1 MNLKVPLA
9 CALLFVTAT
18 AGASPFDKLA
28 WMQGCWMATG
38 GEAGTVEQWTSAD
51 GGSMFGMSRTVKGG
65 KTADF
70 EFMQIREVTPGQ
82 LAFIAQP
89 SGRAPTSFA
98 LARQDVSGFVFENT
112 GHDFPQ
118 RVIYRADGPNALFA
132 RIEGLSKGK
141 IKGIDFPMQ
150 RISCDAAPATR
161 S

>member
-1 MNLKVPLA
+1 MKLTLPLA
-9 CALLFVTAT
+9 CALLFIS
-18 AGASPFDKLA
+18 AGAVASPFDKLG

-38 GEAGTVEQWTSAD
+38 GEKGTVEQWTSAEGD
-51 GGSMFGMSRTVKGG
+51 SMFGMSRTVKGG

-70 EFMQIREVTPGQ
+70 EFMQIREVTPGK
-82 LAFIAQP
+82 LTFIAQP
-89 SGRAPTSFA
+89 SGSAPTSFA
-98 LARQDVSGFVFENT
+98 LARQDGAAFIFENT

-118 RVIYRADGPNALFA
+118 RVIYRQDGANGLFA

-150 RISCDAAPATR
+150 RVSCDAAAAR